1 MSGVIISDFDVELL
15 ISLVEKGVE
24 RLQPLITPEGIK
36 YNDINEFETWQETIK
51 TLNRLEET
59 EFLTGEDFDRA
70 IICPSC
76 DSPHVYSK
84 YACPIDRSIFIK
96 KVILV
101 RHEPDGYSGELEEFE
116 QNGRLVCPKC
126 GKDLGLAQD
135 KETWD
140 SDLRAIG
147 YSFECERNGHRFERP
162 LVVHYCPICG
172 STFDYRTARYIP
184 LKAYTLSQK
193 TYDMVKNTADTEKL
207 IKPIIDYLKQNK
219 SQIQYEYEI
228 KGVSGSTHQFDLAAT
243 IGSSLLLIDYSFGDS
258 QELVALLGKKMD
270 IPGAEA
276 ALIDFSDNE
285 ELLNLGKVYNIPI
298 IDTGKENWVTTLQNV
313 IETMKQV
320 PVEKKETPRRRLWE
334 RRR

>member
-1 MSGVIISDFDVELL
+1 MSGVILSDYEKELL

-24 RLQPLITPEGIK
+24 RLEPRITPEGIK
-36 YNDINEFETWQETIK
+36 YNNLGESDHWRETINLLK
-51 TLNRLEET
+51 SLEER

-76 DSPHVYSK
+76 DSPHVYSR
-84 YACPIDRSIFIK
+84 YACPTERSIFIK
-96 KVILV
+96 KIILL
-101 RHEPDGYSGELEEFE
+101 RHEPDGYSGELETFVK
-116 QNGRLVCPKC
+116 NGRLVCPKC
-126 GKDLGLAQD
+126 GKDLGSAQD

-140 SDLRAIG
+140 PSLKEIG
-147 YSFECERNGHRFERP
+147 YSFQCDHNGHRFERP
-162 LVVHYCPICG
+162 LVVHYCPVCG

-193 TYDMVKNTADTEKL
+193 TYDVVKNTADTEKL
-207 IKPIIDYLKQNK
+207 IKPIVDFLKQNGL
-219 SQIQYEYEI
+219 QIQYGYEI

-243 IGSSLLLIDYSFGDS
+243 VGSSLLVIDYSFGDS
-258 QELVALLGKKMD
+258 QELVALLGKKLD
-270 IPGAEA
+270 IPSAEVS
-276 ALIDFSDNE
+276 LIDFSDNE

-298 IDTGKENWVTTLQNV
+298 IDTGKKNWVTTLQKV
-313 IETMKQV
+313 VEKMKQV